1 MTEKKYFGTD
11 GIRGRAGEHPITP
24 EFMLRLGRAIGRVL
38 GNGKHATVLIGKDT
52 RVSGYMLES
61 ALEAGLVAAGADV
74 RLLGPMPTPA
84 VAQLTRELG
93 GSAGIVISASH
104 NPYYDNGIKLFS
116 AHGEKLEDAVELAI
130 ERELDSAV
138 GTQAL
143 GRIGKAARVD
153 DAAQRYLDFCLATVP
168 GLDLRG
174 RKIVLDCAHGATYH
188 LAPKLF
194 AELGADVHA
203 IGVQPDG
210 ININDRCGAT
220 DLRALQDSVRGNG
233 ADLGIAFDG
242 DGDRVQMVDQ
252 DGAVV
257 DGDDLLYILALD
269 RHARGE
275 LHGPVVGTLMSNYG
289 VERAIAGLGVEFLR
303 ADVGDRYVLQVLK
316 QHGGVLGGEA
326 SGHLLCLDKVS
337 TGDGI
342 VAALLV
348 LEALQRL
355 GMTLKQARG
364 NVHRVP
370 QTTVNVRVAA
380 GAALVAAESVQR
392 VLALAQQQM
401 RGRGRV
407 VLRPS
412 GTEPLVRVTVEGED
426 AEEIGALASSMADA
440 VKSAS
445 GQMAD

>member
-38 GNGKHATVLIGKDT
+38 GNGKPATVLIGKDT

-130 ERELDSAV
+130 EHELDNAAHA
-138 GTQAL
+138 QAL

-174 RKIVLDCAHGATYH
+174 RTIVLDCAHGATYH
-188 LAPKLF
+188 LAPRLF
-194 AELGADVHA
+194 AELGADVDA

-210 ININDRCGAT
+210 LNINHGCGAT
-220 DLRALQDSVRGNG
+220 DLRALQDSLRGNG

-269 RHARGE
+269 RHSRGE
-275 LHGPVVGTLMSNYG
+275 LRGPVVGTLMSNYG
-289 VERAIAGLGVEFLR
+289 IERAIAGLGVEFLR

-316 QHGGVLGGEA
+316 QRGGVLGGEA

-355 GMTLKQARG
+355 AMTLKQARA

-370 QTTVNVRVAA
+370 QMTVNVRVPS

-426 AEEIGALASSMADA
+426 PEEIGALASSMADA

-445 GQMAD
+445 GRMAD